1 MANPFRSKTATNVAF
16 VVATL
21 LMIAGAIFW
30 AKDNFKEQ
38 NRPESKETVAPVIL
52 MSSDG
57 VEDNIE
63 RRLSGREGRP
73 IVAKCP
79 KKVDQ
84 AIGTKFD
91 CDVFFPN
98 REDAIAT
105 AHVVV
110 DGPNG
115 EFSWKSE
122 PKVKSDDDEEAT

>member
-1 MANPFRSKTATNVAF
+1 MRKSATNVAF

-21 LMIAGAIFW
+21 LMVAGAIMWF
-30 AKDNFKEQ
+30 KDSMDEKKK
-38 NRPESKETVAPVIL
+38 PESEETVQPVIL
-52 MSSDG
+52 MSTDG

-63 RRLSGREGRP
+63 RRLTAREGRQ

-84 AIGTKFD
+84 AIGTKFE
-91 CDVFFPN
+91 CDVFFPY
-98 REDAIAT
+98 RDDPIAT
-105 AHVVV
+105 AHVEI

-122 PKVKSDDDEEAT
+122 AKVKSEDAI

>member
-1 MANPFRSKTATNVAF
+1 MNKTATNVAF

-21 LMIAGAIFW
+21 LMIAGALFW
-30 AKDNFKEQ
+30 ARDNFKNE
-38 NRPESKETVAPVIL
+38 NKPEAEETVAPVIL
-52 MSSDG
+52 MSTDG

-63 RRLSGREGRP
+63 RRLAGREGRQ

-84 AIGTKFD
+84 AIGTTFD
-91 CDVFFPN
+91 CDVFFPH
-98 REDAIAT
+98 RKDAIAT
-105 AHVVV
+105 AHVEI

-122 PKVKSDDDEEAT
+122 SKVKSKDAEDDV

>member
-1 MANPFRSKTATNVAF
+1 MRKSATNVAF

-21 LMIAGAIFW
+21 LMIAGAILWF
-30 AKDNFKEQ
+30 KDSVNEKKK
-38 NRPESKETVAPVIL
+38 PEAEETVQPVIL
-52 MSSDG
+52 MSTDG

-63 RRLSGREGRP
+63 RRLGEREGRQ

-84 AIGTKFD
+84 AIGTKFE
-91 CDVFFPN
+91 CGVFFPY
-98 REDAIAT
+98 RDDAIAT
-105 AHVVV
+105 AHVEI

-122 PKVKSDDDEEAT
+122 PAVKSEDAA

>member
-1 MANPFRSKTATNVAF
+1 MNKTATNVAF

-30 AKDNFKEQ
+30 FKDSMKEEDEPKAKPTEQ
-38 NRPESKETVAPVIL
+38 PVVL
-52 MSSDG
+52 MSTDG

-63 RRLSGREGRP
+63 RRLTQREGRR
-73 IVAKCP
+73 VKADCP

-84 AIGTKFD
+84 AIGTTFA
-91 CDVFFPN
+91 CDVFFDG
-98 REDAIAT
+98 REDPIAT
-105 AHVVV
+105 ANVEI

-122 PKVKSDDDEEAT
+122 AKVKSKDVDEARPAA

>member
-1 MANPFRSKTATNVAF
+1 MRKTATNVAF

-21 LMIAGAIFW
+21 LMIAGAIMWF
-30 AKDNFKEQ
+30 KDSMDEKKK
-38 NRPESKETVAPVIL
+38 PESKETVQPVIL

-63 RRLSGREGRP
+63 RRLGEREGRE

-84 AIGTKFD
+84 AIGTTFD
-91 CDVFFPN
+91 CDVFFKG

-105 AHVVV
+105 AHVEI

-122 PKVKSDDDEEAT
+122 PNVKSEDAA

>member
-1 MANPFRSKTATNVAF
+1 MRKTATNVAF

-21 LMIAGAIFW
+21 LMVAGAIMWF
-30 AKDNFKEQ
+30 KDSMDEKKK
-38 NRPESKETVAPVIL
+38 PESEETVQPVIL
-52 MSSDG
+52 MSTDG

-63 RRLSGREGRP
+63 RRLTAREGRQ

-84 AIGTKFD
+84 AIGTKFE
-91 CDVFFPN
+91 CDVFFPY
-98 REDAIAT
+98 RDDPIAT
-105 AHVVV
+105 ANVEI

-122 PKVKSDDDEEAT
+122 AKVKSEDAV

>member
-1 MANPFRSKTATNVAF
+1 MNKTATNVAF

-21 LMIAGAIFW
+21 LMIAGALFW
-30 AKDNFKEQ
+30 ARDALKEEKK
-38 NRPESKETVAPVIL
+38 PEAKETVKPVVL

-63 RRLSGREGRP
+63 RRLVAREGRP
-73 IVAKCP
+73 ISAECP

-84 AIGTKFD
+84 AIGTEFD
-91 CDVFFPN
+91 CDIFFTG

-105 AHVVV
+105 AHVVI

-122 PKVKSDDDEEAT
+122 SKVKSKDDAAA

>member
-1 MANPFRSKTATNVAF
+1 MRKSATNVAF

-21 LMIAGAIFW
+21 LMIAGAIMWFRDSMDE
-30 AKDNFKEQ
+30 KKK
-38 NRPESKETVAPVIL
+38 PESKETVQPVIL

-63 RRLSGREGRP
+63 RRLGAREGRQ

-84 AIGTKFD
+84 AIGTTFD
-91 CDVFFPN
+91 CDVFFAG
-98 REDAIAT
+98 RDDAIAT
-105 AHVVV
+105 AHVEI

-122 PKVKSDDDEEAT
+122 PKVKSEDAA

>member
-1 MANPFRSKTATNVAF
+1 MRKSATNVAF

-21 LMIAGAIFW
+21 LIVAGAFFW
-30 AKDNFKEQ
+30 FRDSMDEKKT
-38 NRPESKETVAPVIL
+38 PEAKETVQPVIL
-52 MSSDG
+52 MSSNG

-63 RRLSGREGRP
+63 RRLTAREGRQ

-91 CDVFFPN
+91 CDVFFPG
-98 REDAIAT
+98 RDDAVAT
-105 AHVVV
+105 AHVEI

-122 PKVKSDDDEEAT
+122 SNVKSEDAEDAV